1 MDREWTAPVYVKSG
15 CARIA
20 VHPVVTPRVIEIP
33 RYAEFVA
40 DPKGGSQ
47 PVAVA
52 LFGLILDGEFSG

>member
-1 MDREWTAPVYVKSG
+1 VYEKSG
-15 CARIA
+15 YAKIA

-52 LFGLILDGEFSG
+52 HFALNLDGEFSG

>member
-1 MDREWTAPVYVKSG
+1 VYEKSG

-33 RYAEFVA
+33 RYAEFVV

-52 LFGLILDGEFSG
+52 HFALILYGRKTQTKI